1 VVLTSTFATSAPATR
16 ARLHELDAAKGL
28 AIFLVVLGHVVAR
41 DPPEGNVWYTVMKS
55 MVYEFHMPFFM
66 FLSGAVFFVTFAR
79 VRPGEATAFIRGRA
93 TRLLPAFFAFALI
106 IWAAKTVGGQFLHVD
121 NKTEEGLFD
130 LLKILTRPSESVA
143 TSLWYIYVLFQLYV
157 IFAVILSATRRV
169 LWPSVVLATIA
180 TASFHIVQITNAFAL
195 ALVAEFAVFFAIGM
209 CAGKYYVAARE
220 LFVNHS
226 VVWYGLFAFSFLLM
240 LVVPHPLSKAAIG
253 FFSIPAVFAFAA
265 TFRSSFDQRVLQT
278 LGDYTFTIYLMN
290 TLIIGGVKGVM
301 LLLIPWDGR
310 NFLLY
315 FPVLLAAGLIG
326 PILIHKWVLTKIP
339 YIGRLTK

>member
-1 VVLTSTFATSAPATR
+1 MVLASTIATPAPTSR
-16 ARLHELDAAKGL
+16 ARLQELDAAKGL

-41 DPPEGNVWYTVMKS
+41 NPPEGNSWYVVMKS

-66 FLSGAVFFVTFAR
+66 FLSGAVFFVTFSR
-79 VRPGEATAFIRGRA
+79 IRPGESAAFIRSRA

-106 IWAAKTVGGQFLHVD
+106 IWAAKTIGGQFLHVD
-121 NKTEEGLFD
+121 NRPDEGLSD

-157 IFAVILSATRRV
+157 IFAVILVATRGL
-169 LWPSVVLATIA
+169 LWPSLVLATLA
-180 TASFHIVQITNAFAL
+180 TATFHAFQVTSAFAL
-195 ALVAEFAVFFAIGM
+195 ALVAEFAIFFAIGM
-209 CAGKYYVAARE
+209 YAAKHYAAARD

-226 VVWYGLFAFSFLLM
+226 VLWYGLFAGSFLST
-240 LVVPHPLSKAAIG
+240 LVVPHPLSKAIVG
-253 FFSIPAVFAFAA
+253 LFSIPALFAFAA
-265 TFRSSFDQRVLQT
+265 TFRSGFDQRILQT

-301 LLLIPWDGR
+301 LLAIPWDGR

-315 FPVLLAAGLIG
+315 FPILLAAGLAG
-326 PILIHKWVLTKIP
+326 PILAHKWLLSRVP
-339 YIGRLTK
+339 AIGRFTK